1 MRVVAATLV
10 ALAIST
16 AGRDDGSRAQ
26 AHSAGRDRQSAPL
39 AAGGLTVVLL
49 LDVSASMVR
58 QPLLFDPRYA
68 QVFNA
73 FQQGLA
79 PADRA
84 GVGVVAGQLR
94 LSAITS
100 NPRDL
105 SAAVRSLLQV
115 PDLDRLSGSPIWD
128 AIDETLPVAADP
140 RGRSAIVLFSDGK
153 SGGNVHGLDDVITRA
168 RLLHVAIDVVVEG
181 PGSAFLAR
189 SDLELD
195 PAAMLGRLAQQTGG
209 RVLLDRPLN
218 PRQRDPG
225 PLVSLIMEELHR

>member
-1 MRVVAATLV
+1 MRTVAATLV
-10 ALAIST
+10 ALALGVT
-16 AGRDDGSRAQ
+16 GGRAVFSAQ
-26 AHSAGRDRQSAPL
+26 ARAVGSNPQSAE
-39 AAGGLTVVLL
+39 AAHSSLTVVLL

-73 FQQGLA
+73 FQQGLV

-84 GVGVVAGQLR
+84 AVGVVAGQLR

-105 SAAVRSLLQV
+105 SGAVRSLLQV
-115 PDLDRLSGSPIWD
+115 PDADRLSGSPIWD
-128 AIDETLPVAADP
+128 AIDETLPVAAAP

-168 RLLHVAIDVVVEG
+168 RQLHVSINVVVEG

-189 SDLELD
+189 GDLELD
-195 PAAMLGRLAQQTGG
+195 PAAMLDRLAQQTGG
-209 RVLLDRPLN
+209 RLLLDRPLN
-218 PRQRDPG
+218 PRQRNPG
-225 PLVSLIMEELHR
+225 PLVALMMEELHR